1 MKLEVIQV
9 GNPILRQTARVLTV
23 DEIQSAE
30 IQQLIELMKTTMYS
44 APGVGL
50 AAPQIGHSL
59 QLIVIEDKEEYQRIF
74 SADEL
79 QMRKRKPVAFHVII
93 NPKLTVLSMEHVK
106 FHEGCL
112 SVQGLCGIVPRAAAV
127 KVTGLNDRA
136 EPINIEAEGWYARI
150 LQHEVDHLNGVL
162 CIDHMDTKTLATH
175 ENYQKFWR
183 S

>member
-1 MKLEVIQV
+1 MKLEIIQI
-9 GNPILRQTARVLTV
+9 GNPILRQTARTLTV
-23 DEIQSAE
+23 EEILSPE

-50 AAPQIGHSL
+50 AAPQIGSAL

-74 SADEL
+74 SAEEL
-79 QMRKRKPVAFHVII
+79 QKRKRTPVAFHVII
-93 NPKLTVLSMEHVK
+93 NPKLTLLNMQNIE

-112 SVQGLCGIVPRAAAV
+112 SVNGLCGIVPRAYSV

-136 EPINIEAEGWYARI
+136 EPISIEAEGWYARI
-150 LQHEVDHLNGVL
+150 LQHEIDHLNGVL
-162 CIDHMDTKTLATH
+162 CIDHMKTQSLSTY

-183 S
+183 G